1 MKYLYLTLLALLASI
16 AIQAQ
21 PAQINLVLVA
31 TTGFNSPV
39 DIKHC
44 GDERIFVVEQQGVI
58 RIMDKS
64 GNIRPTAFLDITG
77 RVNDSGNEQGLLGL
91 AFSPNYKQDGYFYVN
106 YINGNGAGSTRISRF
121 HVSLADSNVADVNSE
136 EILLTFTQPY
146 TNHNGGGMLF
156 GKDGYLYVSQGDGGS
171 GSDPDGN
178 GQNKNTLL
186 GKILRLDVSND
197 DTTYTVPASNP
208 FAGQP
213 NTRPEIWAY
222 GVRNPWRV
230 SFDRI
235 TGDFW
240 MADVGQ
246 DAYEEIDFQPA
257 SSAGGE
263 NYGWK
268 CREGF
273 VVCPNC
279 NTAGCPAT
287 GFTDPVFSYAQS
299 EFSSCSV
306 TGGYVYRGAQ
316 YSNLFG
322 KYVLVDYCSGKFW
335 TVKKLGNGQFDIDTL
350 QDLTNFQYTSFGE
363 DNNGELYVSYRGS
376 GSGGRIYRVTD
387 ASDCD
392 PVAFISFEDSVA
404 ACGASTIKALYGDT
418 LQYQW
423 YNSSGEINGANS
435 YQLSVQTEGWY
446 KVEVGKAQQGCSAMS
461 DSVYVTI
468 ATPTQLSINGTAP
481 KFCRTDAPT
490 SLVDYTAPIG
500 GTFSGTFV
508 SGNSFNPA
516 NADTL
521 NSVLYTYVNEAG
533 CTSTLNLPVR
543 VGNPTPLTV
552 NIASMNY
559 CSDDAAF
566 SLDEYVSPM
575 GGIYTGTA
583 VMPNNLFDPGIAVP
597 GPNEVLYYYDNEYGC
612 TSVDTVEIIV
622 VECVGIND
630 IDKAL
635 TISVYPNPSNGIFKL
650 NISAAQMQ
658 QGVVS
663 ITDAVGREVF
673 NKQVTIG
680 TTQSISVPQL
690 SKGIYTIDL
699 KGEKG
704 HAVSRIVV
712 E

>member
-1 MKYLYLTLLALLASI
+1 MKHLYLLLLAVTASI
-16 AIQAQ
+16 TIQAQ

-31 TTGFNSPV
+31 PTGFTSPV

-64 GNIRPTAFLDITG
+64 GNIRPTAFLNITD
-77 RVNDSGNEQGLLGL
+77 RVNDNGNEQGLLGL
-91 AFSPNYKQDGYFYVN
+91 AFSPNYKQDGYIYVN
-106 YINGNGAGSTRISRF
+106 YINGNNAGSTRISRF
-121 HVSLADSNVADVNSE
+121 KVSQADSNVVDASSE
-136 EILLTFTQPY
+136 KILLTFTQPY

-171 GSDPDGN
+171 GSDPDGYA
-178 GQNKNTLL
+178 QNKNTLL

-197 DTTYTVPASNP
+197 DTTYTIPASNP
-208 FAGQP
+208 FVDQA

-230 SFDRI
+230 SFDKI

-273 VVCPNC
+273 IACPNC
-279 NTAGCPAT
+279 NTSGCPST
-287 GFTDPVFSYAQS
+287 GFTDPVFSYAQT

-335 TVKKLGNGQFDIDTL
+335 TVKNLGNGQFDVDTL

-376 GSGGRIYRVTD
+376 GTGGRIYRVTD

-392 PVAFISFEDSVA
+392 PVAFISSED
-404 ACGASTIKALYGDT
+404 TIIGCTPTVITALKGDT

-423 YNSSGEINGANS
+423 YNSNGPINGADSFS
-435 YQLSVQTEGWY
+435 YTATTAGWY
-446 KVEVGKAQQGCSAMS
+446 KVQVSKQQQGCSAMS
-461 DSVYVTI
+461 DSVYFYIQQISLSIDPLRDIPYCRSNGLVSLDGFMLPTGGIYVGNNVSNNIFDPSTANATNTLQYRYTSPQGCYLEGTVTI
-468 ATPTQLSINGTAP
+468 IVQDGTQ
-481 KFCRTDAPT
+481 
-490 SLVDYTAPIG
+490 
-500 GTFSGTFV
+500 
-508 SGNSFNPA
+508 
-516 NADTL
+516 
-521 NSVLYTYVNEAG
+521 
-533 CTSTLNLPVR
+533 
-543 VGNPTPLTV
+543 LTV
-552 NIASMNY
+552 NIPSMNY

-566 SLDEYVSPM
+566 VLADYVSPT
-575 GGIYTGTA
+575 GGTYTGTA
-583 VMPNNLFDPGIAVP
+583 VSNNIFDPAIAP
-597 GPNEVLYYYDNEYGC
+597 LGPNEVVYTFTDNTGC
-612 TSVDTVEIIV
+612 ISKDTVGIIV
-622 VECVGIND
+622 VECVGINE
-630 IDKAL
+630 IDKNL
-635 TISVYPNPSNGIFKL
+635 SISVYPNPNNGIFNL
-650 NISAAQMQ
+650 NISATQAQNAIIT
-658 QGVVS
+658 
-663 ITDAVGREVF
+663 ITDAIGKEVF
-673 NKQVTIG
+673 NKQVSIG
-680 TTQSISVPQL
+680 ADQSVSVPQL
-690 SKGIYTIDL
+690 SKGVYTINL

-704 HAVSRIVV
+704 RAVSRVVV